1 MASFLY
7 EKLEKDESINAV
19 LIDIDSIKNL
29 KKAYPNYFGNA
40 KEFIKLIQNKL
51 IQEKLNNE
59 TL

>member
-40 KEFIKLIQNKL
+40 KEFIKLIQ
-51 IQEKLNNE
+51 EKLNNE